1 MDNIRPLLSFM
12 LKKTPIGLG
21 KGGKKSK
28 MVRKTKIIAAV
39 LFSAAIMI
47 GGSAAYAHEGAQNTD
62 TQSSTKTGYE
72 KKVSYTVK
80 KGDNLSFI
88 AKEYQI
94 SVRELMKANNL
105 TDSLIRPGDVLQIP
119 EALSYADR
127 LSRGDVS
134 REELLLMAK
143 LIHAEARGESF
154 EGQVAVGAVILN
166 RIGSPHFPKTIAEV
180 ILQKNNNVYQFS
192 PVGDGSINLEPDEKA
207 FKAAEQALAGYDPTG
222 GALFFYNP
230 EISNDAWIRTLP
242 VVKKIGNHVFA
253 TCT

>member
-1 MDNIRPLLSFM
+1 MLSFV
-12 LKKTPIGLG
+12 LKKTPIGLA

-47 GGSAAYAHEGAQNTD
+47 GGSATYANEGVQNTAA
-62 TQSSTKTGYE
+62 QSSTKTSYE
-72 KKVSYTVK
+72 NVSYTVK
-80 KGDNLSFI
+80 EGDNLSFI
-88 AKEYQI
+88 AREYQI

-119 EALSYADR
+119 EAHTYADR

-166 RIGSPHFPKTIAEV
+166 RISSPHFPKTIAEV

-207 FKAAEQALAGYDPTG
+207 FKAAEQALAGNDPTG

-230 EISNDAWIRTLP
+230 DISNDTWIRTLP
-242 VVKKIGNHVFA
+242 VVTKIGNHVFA